1 MRDDH
6 YYHFKVRRWLVW
18 TFMGGVLIGAVI
30 LANLAAWE
38 ESTPAHWRLA
48 LAIGAMYWFLIGLVA
63 RNADA
68 FDVSRTPHPPYAS
81 SAAEPHAEWEDRAR
95 LDAIRA
101 RAAAETAEAH
111 PVS

>member
-1 MRDDH
+1 MRDNH

-63 RNADA
+63 WNADA
-68 FDVSRTPHPPYAS
+68 FDVSRTPHLP
-81 SAAEPHAEWEDRAR
+81 AELRPGKTHPEWEDRAR
-95 LDAIRA
+95 LDAIHA
-101 RAAAETAEAH
+101 RAVAETAEAH